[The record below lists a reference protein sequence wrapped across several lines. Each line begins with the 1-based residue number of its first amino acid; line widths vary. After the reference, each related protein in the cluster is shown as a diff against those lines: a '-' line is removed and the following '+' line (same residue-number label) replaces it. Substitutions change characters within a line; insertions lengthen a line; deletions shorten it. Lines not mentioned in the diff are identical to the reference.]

1 MATLSRLREE
11 SRLPVQGWSEWE
23 KAMVPPDD
31 QSKNLE
37 EREGNH
43 VGLFC
48 SSIRTAFPGKAQCC
62 GVYEWRAKGTKF
74 GQPNHV
80 VYVGCTCRGNERSL
94 GEEILEYCKNGLNKG
109 ALINDALVGGYEL
122 WVRVKIAG
130 GDDSRQYAEDMQN
143 ELLAQYNYAWNVRNN
158 ARRDIVRP

>member
-1 MATLSRLREE
+1 MAALSRLREE

-23 KAMVPPDD
+23 KAMVPSDD

-43 VGLFC
+43 VGFFC
-48 SSIRTAFPGKAQCC
+48 SGIRTSFPDKAQCC

-94 GEEILEYCKNGLNKG
+94 GQEIMNTAETDYTR
-109 ALINDALVGGYEL
+109 AL
-122 WVRVKIAG
+122 
-130 GDDSRQYAEDMQN
+130 S
-143 ELLAQYNYAWNVRNN
+143 
-158 ARRDIVRP
+158 